1 MQITAELLAG
11 LGVDIEELRANIV
24 DGAIEFVADKI
35 YEDLQDYIKGEAR
48 KKIDT
53 VLESK
58 VNEWVTELLQKPFYQ
73 IDKWGNEKSKEPTT
87 IQKVIEDQ
95 ALTFMQEKVG
105 GDGKPSDYGGGRVE
119 RYLWAARQV
128 ASEALEKEL
137 RPHID
142 KLVTQMKA
150 DVRDGMAK
158 VVGELVAYKFGK

>member
-1 MQITAELLAG
+1 MQITAELLTG
-11 LGVDIEELRANIV
+11 LGVDIESLRESIV
-24 DGAIEFVADKI
+24 EGVVNKV
-35 YEDLQDYIKGEAR
+35 YEDLSDYTRKETH
-48 KKIDT
+48 KKIDD

-58 VNEWVTELLQKPFYQ
+58 VNEWVTGLLEKPFYRV
-73 IDKWGNEKSKEPTT
+73 DRWGDAKSKEPTT

-105 GDGKPSDYGGGRVE
+105 SDGKPSDYGSGRVE

-142 KLVTQMKA
+142 TLITQMKA

-158 VVGELVAYKFGK
+158 VVGELVAYKFK